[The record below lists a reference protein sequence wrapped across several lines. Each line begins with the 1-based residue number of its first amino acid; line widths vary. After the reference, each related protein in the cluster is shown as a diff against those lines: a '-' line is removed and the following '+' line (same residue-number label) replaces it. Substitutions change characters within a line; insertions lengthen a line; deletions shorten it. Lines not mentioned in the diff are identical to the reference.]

1 MQSELHRNNVY
12 QSVES
17 LAVTCSYALSAGH
30 SLMPLNVHE
39 NFDYAI
45 YINYIYIYIYA
56 KFCLSD
62 QCTS

>member
-17 LAVTCSYALSAGH
+17 LAVTCSYDFSACH
-30 SLMPLNVHE
+30 SLMPLNFHE

-45 YINYIYIYIYA
+45 YIKLYIII
-56 KFCLSD
+56 CQILSV
-62 QCTS
+62 